1 MDTKEQLV
9 NTIREWVKIDN
20 ELRNLQEEI
29 KKRKEK
35 KKQIS
40 ESLIN
45 IMKQNEIDCF
55 DIKDGQI
62 CYTKKQMKKPITKGI
77 LMNIL
82 SKYFEGDVSKAND
95 MNIFIMENREE
106 ITKESISL
114 KLYK

>member
-1 MDTKEQLV
+1 MDTKDQLIK
-9 NTIREWVKIDN
+9 TIKDWVKIDN
-20 ELRNLQEEI
+20 EIRSLQEEI

-40 ESLIN
+40 ESLIT

-62 CYTKKQMKKPITKGI
+62 CYTKKMVKKPITKGI

-82 SKYFEGDVSKAND
+82 SKYFEGDTMKANE
-95 MNIFIMENREE
+95 MNTFIMENREE
-106 ITKESISL
+106 TTKESISL
-114 KLYK
+114 KPYK

>member
-20 ELRNLQEEI
+20 EISNLQEEI
-29 KKRKEK
+29 KKRKDK

-40 ESLIN
+40 ESLIT
-45 IMKQNEIDCF
+45 IMKENEIDCF

-62 CYTKKQMKKPITKGI
+62 CYTKKKVKKPITKCI

-82 SKYFEGDVSKAND
+82 SKYFEGDTMKANE
-95 MNIFIMENREE
+95 MNTFILENREE
-106 ITKESISL
+106 TTKESISL
-114 KLYK
+114 KPYK

>member
-9 NTIREWVKIDN
+9 NTIREWVKTDN
-20 ELRNLQEEI
+20 ELRSLQEEI

-40 ESLIN
+40 ESLIT

-62 CYTKKQMKKPITKGI
+62 CYTKKQVKKPITKGI
-77 LMNIL
+77 LINIL
-82 SKYFEGDVSKAND
+82 SKYFEGDVLKAND
-95 MNIFIMENREE
+95 MNTFIMENREE
-106 ITKESISL
+106 STKESITL
-114 KLYK
+114 KRLL